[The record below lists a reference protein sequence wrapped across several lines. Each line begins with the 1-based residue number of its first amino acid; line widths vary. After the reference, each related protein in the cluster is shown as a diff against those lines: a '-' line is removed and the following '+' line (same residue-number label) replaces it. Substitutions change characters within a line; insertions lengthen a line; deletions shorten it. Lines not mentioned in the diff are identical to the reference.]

1 MCLTQNSSKSLT
13 ITYDYKVFSKPQL
26 NLLTNKKLY
35 WKSNM
40 YRRNKN
46 TALMFVRAPKH
57 FKSGKQHIFFF
68 NTLVRKKQF
77 YNATKDVLVRKSKN
91 ILALY
96 SLIKLYDILDVTS
109 GVYISRITVEQSVL
123 LNFSSKY
130 NTILLK

>member
-1 MCLTQNSSKSLT
+1 MLT
-13 ITYDYKVFSKPQL
+13 ITYDYKVFSKPHL

-35 WKSNM
+35 WKSNL

-68 NTLVRKKQF
+68 NTLIRKK
-77 YNATKDVLVRKSKN
+77 YTYKILNTTLLNKYKN

-96 SLIKLYDILDVTS
+96 SVAKLINVMDIKS
-109 GVYISRITVEQSVL
+109 GVYVSRVTFEQ
-123 LNFSSKY
+123 NI
-130 NTILLK
+130 ILPFNY

>member
-1 MCLTQNSSKSLT
+1 MCLSVNYSNNLS
-13 ITYDYKVFSKPQL
+13 ITYDYKVFSKPHL

-35 WKSNM
+35 WKSNL

-68 NTLVRKKQF
+68 NTLIRKK
-77 YNATKDVLVRKSKN
+77 YTYRVLNTTLLGQYKN

-96 SLIKLYDILDVTS
+96 SFAKLLDVMNIKS
-109 GVYISRITVEQSVL
+109 SVYVSRVTFEQNL
-123 LNFSSKY
+123 
-130 NTILLK
+130 ILSFNY